1 MTHSFVQST
10 TASTKTFVVA
20 TVAIFSLM
28 LSLFA
33 FARPV
38 AADHS
43 GFDHQPLPIDSSTFA
58 HETAGC
64 DGADLE
70 PGQVLLHW
78 IASHQNVTETITL
91 TLVVE
96 GTGELTADSYKW
108 NEPANAAGN
117 VTHHFELIVDADVV
131 VEELDISTG
140 EGNVRLSHVCRG
152 EDAGGGGG
160 GGEDDASLN
169 IFKVDEDTRQ
179 RLEGAIFEIEG
190 MTGTFETDAN
200 GQICIT
206 GLPEDTEWL
215 VREIQAPEG
224 YEIIEAEQL
233 VEVDDDGDCDSPDAV
248 FENRQSDGENPGEQ
262 ETVAVSIM
270 KHLCTDVSTV
280 DEFEAVEAAGAA
292 AYPGNPAAPL
302 AFSVVACPTIVLT
315 GDVPTS
321 GAVSG
326 GNLDFDFTV
335 VDASGTQVLSTDGT
349 FEAGALCESDVN
361 VDADGSGTIDADV
374 CLDTSHYTFEVV
386 DGVVTITETEMPAGS
401 TGVGTLRFT
410 PGSGDE
416 TALATSIADVEATG
430 VITLDTSGASD
441 AALADGMIM
450 LHVYNFASVTDE
462 GEQPG
467 TGGPGGGEAPGQ
479 SETPREGTQGSS
491 GGPGSG
497 GLPNTATSPA
507 ATASEA
513 AQLALL
519 MLITLAIAAS
529 AVRAEAR
536 RRG

>member
-1 MTHSFVQST
+1 VTHSFVRST

-20 TVAIFSLM
+20 TVAILSLM

-43 GFDHQPLPIDSSTFA
+43 GFDHQPLPIDTSTFA
-58 HETAGC
+58 HETAAC

-108 NEPANAAGN
+108 NEPANVAGN

-131 VEELDISTG
+131 VEDLDISTG

-152 EDAGGGGG
+152 EEAGGGGG
-160 GGEDDASLN
+160 GGEDDDASLN

-430 VITLDTSGASD
+430 VIMLDTSMASD

-467 TGGPGGGEAPGQ
+467 TGGPGGGEVPGEN
-479 SETPREGTQGSS
+479 ETPR
-491 GGPGSG
+491 
-497 GLPNTATSPA
+497 LPNTATSPA
-507 ATASEA
+507 GSGSA
-513 AQLALL
+513 AQLAFL
-519 MLITLAIAAS
+519 MLIALGIAGS

-536 RRG
+536 RRR